1 VKWEAYLQ
9 RFIEG
14 KSIGYIDLCCKHLD
28 VIFMK
33 KIDGTPKTIRE
44 LFTGVKYTIHYYQR
58 EYQWQTKQI
67 EELIDDL
74 TEEFF
79 EFYSDQDER
88 GKVLEYG
95 HYFMGSI
102 VLTTDDN
109 AIIDGQ
115 QRLTSLTLLLI
126 YLYHQLEDEEERA
139 EVLQLIYS
147 KKAGTKTFNIHVPE
161 MPERYDVMNA
171 LLQDEYMDVSKHSE
185 TIRNIYHRYEDIKA
199 IMNDTLPKEALD
211 IFKDWLIDN
220 VDFIRIVAQTEQDAH
235 KIFVSMN
242 DRGLSLTPTEM
253 LKGYLLSKIENDT
266 IRQQA
271 NDLWKSR
278 ILELKGLGKEEESDF
293 IKNWIRSHYAESI
306 RERKKNATPGDF
318 DIIGTSFHKWVRE
331 HNDQMNMRKSKDF
344 EDFVLKQF
352 DKFSRIYLD
361 LKKYSSTLTNGFEY
375 VFYNAN
381 RNFTLQYQLILAAI
395 DPAETKEESDRKIK
409 LVSCFLDL
417 YFTRRIFNYKTVDY
431 SAIVYNVF
439 LLSKKFRRKPVPELL
454 ALLKEEIV
462 EMEFQLETIDDF
474 RLNGWTTRY
483 MLHILARIT
492 DYVETQSG
500 IPSNFNNYI
509 NRDIK
514 NPYDI
519 EHVICDHHEWF
530 MNEYPEKEI
539 FERLRNT
546 FGGLLLLP
554 MDKNRSLS
562 DLTFDKKLPIYFGE
576 NILAKSLN
584 SNCYQNNPQFK
595 RFLEAENLHFKP
607 YSSFDK
613 KALLERQEL
622 YEELAKKIWGINRLD
637 EQLN

>member
-1 VKWEAYLQ
+1 
-9 RFIEG
+9 
-14 KSIGYIDLCCKHLD
+14 
-28 VIFMK
+28 MK

-331 HNDQMNMRKSKDF
+331 HNDQMNLRKSKDF

-361 LKKYSSTLTNGFEY
+361 LKKYSSTLTKGFEY

-519 EHVICDHHEWF
+519 EHIICDHHEWF

-539 FERLRNT
+539 FDRLRNT

-584 SNCYQNNPQFK
+584 SDCYQNNPQFK

>member
-1 VKWEAYLQ
+1 
-9 RFIEG
+9 
-14 KSIGYIDLCCKHLD
+14 
-28 VIFMK
+28 MK
-33 KIDGTPKTIRE
+33 KIEGTPKTIRE

-67 EELIDDL
+67 EELLDDL

-102 VLTTDDN
+102 VLTAEDN

-161 MPERYDVMNA
+161 MPHRYDVMNA
-171 LLQDEYMDVSKHSE
+171 LLQNEYMDVTNHSE
-185 TIRNIYHRYEDIKA
+185 TIRNIYHRYADIKA
-199 IMNDTLPKEALD
+199 IMNDTLPREALET
-211 IFKDWLIDN
+211 FKDWLIDN

-253 LKGYLLSKIENDT
+253 LKGYLLSKIENDGL
-266 IRQQA
+266 RQQA
-271 NDLWKSR
+271 NEIWKKR

-293 IKNWIRSHYAESI
+293 IKYWIRSQFAETI
-306 RERKKNATPGDF
+306 RERKKNALPGDF
-318 DIIGTSFHKWVRE
+318 DIIGTAFHKWVRE
-331 HNDQMNMRKSKDF
+331 HNTRMKLSKSKDF
-344 EDFVLKQF
+344 EEFVLKQF
-352 DKFSRIYLD
+352 TKFSQIYLE
-361 LKKYSSTLTNGFEY
+361 LKKYSTILTKGFEY

-395 DPAETKEESDRKIK
+395 DPSETREESDKKIK
-409 LVSCFLDL
+409 LISCFLDL

-431 SAIVYNVF
+431 SSIVYNVF
-439 LLSKKFRRKPVPELL
+439 LLSKKIRRKSL
-454 ALLKEEIV
+454 ADLFNICKHEILS
-462 EMEFQLETIDDF
+462 MEFQLDSINEF

-483 MLHILARIT
+483 MLHILSRMT
-492 DYVETQSG
+492 DFIETESG
-500 IPSNFNNYI
+500 LTSNFYNYV
-509 NRDIK
+509 NRDLK

-519 EHVICDHHEWF
+519 EHIICDHHDWF
-530 MNEYPEKEI
+530 LMEYPDKET
-539 FERLRNT
+539 FDRHRNK

-554 MDKNRSLS
+554 MDKNRSLN
-562 DLTFDKKLPIYFGE
+562 DLTFERKLPIYFGE
-576 NILAKSLN
+576 NLLAKSLN
-584 SNCYQNNPQFK
+584 SDCYQNNPQFK
-595 RFLEAENLHFKP
+595 RFLENENLKFKS
-607 YSSFDK
+607 YSTFDK
-613 KALLERQEL
+613 TALIERQVL
-622 YEELAKKIWGINRLD
+622 YEALVNKIWSV
-637 EQLN
+637 EQLEKQII

>member
-1 VKWEAYLQ
+1 
-9 RFIEG
+9 
-14 KSIGYIDLCCKHLD
+14 
-28 VIFMK
+28 MK
-33 KIDGTPKTIRE
+33 KIEGTPKTIRE

-67 EELIDDL
+67 EELIEDL

-79 EFYSDQDER
+79 EYYSDQDER

-102 VLTTDDN
+102 VLTSEDN

-147 KKAGTKTFNIHVPE
+147 KKAGMKTFNIHVPD

-171 LLQDEYMDVSKHSE
+171 LLQKEYMDVTKYSE
-185 TIRNIYHRYEDIKA
+185 TIRNIYKRYADINA
-199 IMNDTLPKEALD
+199 IMNDTLPIEALE

-220 VDFIRIVAQTEQDAH
+220 VDFIRIVAKTEQDAH

-253 LKGYLLSKIENDT
+253 LKGYLLSKIESDN

-271 NDLWKSR
+271 NELWKKR

-293 IKNWIRSHYAESI
+293 IKNWIRSQYAETI
-306 RERKKNATPGDF
+306 RERKKNAAPGDF
-318 DIIGTSFHKWVRE
+318 DIIGTPFHKWVRE
-331 HNDQMNMRKSKDF
+331 HNTQIKLLKSKDY
-344 EDFVLKQF
+344 EDFVLKHF
-352 DKFSRIYLD
+352 IKFSQIYLD
-361 LKKYSSTLTNGFEY
+361 LKKYSSTLTKGFEY

-381 RNFTLQYQLILAAI
+381 RNFTLQYQLVLAAI
-395 DPAETKEESDRKIK
+395 DPKETKEESDKKIK
-409 LVSCFLDL
+409 IVSCFLDL

-431 SAIVYNVF
+431 SSMVYNVF
-439 LLSKKFRRKPVPELL
+439 ILSKKIRRKPLSELL
-454 ALLKEEIV
+454 EICKQ
-462 EMEFQLETIDDF
+462 EIASMEFQLESIEEF
-474 RLNGWTTRY
+474 RLNGWTIRY
-483 MLHILARIT
+483 MLHIMARIT
-492 DYVETQSG
+492 DYIETQSG

-509 NRDIK
+509 NREIK

-519 EHVICDHHEWF
+519 EHIICDHHALF
-530 MNEYPEKEI
+530 TNEYPEKET
-539 FERLRNT
+539 FERHRNK

-554 MDKNRSLS
+554 MDKNRSLN

-576 NILAKSLN
+576 NLLAKSLN
-584 SNCYQNNPQFK
+584 IDCYKNNPQFI
-595 RFLEAENLHFKP
+595 RFFEAEELEFKP
-607 YSSFDK
+607 YMTFDK
-613 KALLERQEL
+613 KALDERQKL
-622 YEELAKKIWGINRLD
+622 YEALAKKIWHINRLD
-637 EQLN
+637 EQLNNEIK

>member
-1 VKWEAYLQ
+1 
-9 RFIEG
+9 
-14 KSIGYIDLCCKHLD
+14 
-28 VIFMK
+28 MK
-33 KIDGTPKTIRE
+33 KIDGTPKSIRE

-74 TEEFF
+74 TDEFF
-79 EFYSDQDER
+79 EFYASTDER
-88 GKVLEYG
+88 SKVLEYG

-102 VLTTDDN
+102 VLTAEDN

-126 YLYHQLEDEEERA
+126 YLYHQLQDEEERA

-161 MPERYDVMNA
+161 MPERYDVMNT
-171 LLQDEYMDVSKHSE
+171 LLQNEYMDVSKHSE
-185 TIRNIYHRYEDIKA
+185 TIRNIYNRYDDIKA
-199 IMNDTLPKEALD
+199 IMNDTLPKEATE

-253 LKGYLLSKIENDT
+253 LKGYLLSKIENDA

-271 NDLWKSR
+271 NDLWKKR

-293 IKNWIRSHYAESI
+293 IKNWIRSQYAETI
-306 RERKKNATPGDF
+306 RERKKNALPGDF
-318 DIIGTSFHKWVRE
+318 DIIGTAFHKWVRE
-331 HNDQMNMRKSKDF
+331 HNTNMKLARSKDF

-352 DKFSRIYLD
+352 DKFSQINLD
-361 LKKYSSTLTNGFEY
+361 LKKYSETLTSGFEY

-381 RNFTLQYQLILAAI
+381 RNFTLQNQLILAAI
-395 DPAETKEESDRKIK
+395 DPSETKEESDKKIK

-431 SAIVYNVF
+431 SAMVYNVF
-439 LLSKKFRRKPVPELL
+439 ILSKKIRRKPLLELFDIC
-454 ALLKEEIV
+454 KQEIIG
-462 EMEFQLETIDDF
+462 MEFQLDTIDEF
-474 RLNGWTTRY
+474 RLTGWTIRY
-483 MLHILARIT
+483 MLHILARVT
-492 DYVETQSG
+492 DYIETQSG
-500 IPSNFNNYI
+500 IPSNLSNYV
-509 NRDIK
+509 NREIK

-519 EHVICDHHEWF
+519 EHIICDHHDWF
-530 MNEYPEKEI
+530 VTEYPEKET
-539 FERLRNT
+539 FDKHRNK

-554 MDKNRSLS
+554 MDKNRSLN

-576 NILAKSLN
+576 NLLAKSLN
-584 SNCYQNNPQFK
+584 GDCYINNPQFK
-595 RFLEAENLHFKP
+595 KFCDNEGLSFKA
-607 YSSFDK
+607 YSVFDK
-613 KALLERQEL
+613 PALLERQEL
-622 YEELAKKIWGINRLD
+622 YEELAKKIWNVNQLETQIN
-637 EQLN
+637 

>member
-1 VKWEAYLQ
+1 
-9 RFIEG
+9 
-14 KSIGYIDLCCKHLD
+14 
-28 VIFMK
+28 MK

-58 EYQWQTKQI
+58 EYQWQIKQI

-102 VLTTDDN
+102 VLTADDN

-171 LLQDEYMDVSKHSE
+171 LLQNEYMDVTKHSE
-185 TIRNIYHRYEDIKA
+185 TIRNIYNRYADITA
-199 IMNDTLPKEALD
+199 IMNDTLPKAALD

-253 LKGYLLSKIENDT
+253 LKGYLLSKIENDSV
-266 IRQQA
+266 RQQA
-271 NDLWKSR
+271 NDLWKKR

-293 IKNWIRSHYAESI
+293 IKNWVRSQYAETI
-306 RERKKNATPGDF
+306 RERKKNALPGDF
-318 DIIGTSFHKWVRE
+318 DIIGTAFHKWVRE
-331 HNDQMNMRKSKDF
+331 HNTQMKLAKSKDF

-352 DKFSRIYLD
+352 DKFSQIYLD
-361 LKKYSSTLTNGFEY
+361 LKKYSTTLTRGFEY
-375 VFYNAN
+375 VFYNAD

-395 DPAETKEESDRKIK
+395 DPAETKEESDKKIK

-431 SAIVYNVF
+431 SSIVYNVF
-439 LLSKKFRRKPVPELL
+439 MLSKKIRRKPLPDLL
-454 ALLKEEIV
+454 EVFRQEISG
-462 EMEFQLETIDDF
+462 MEFQLETIDEF
-474 RLNGWTTRY
+474 RLNGWTIRY
-483 MLHILARIT
+483 MLHILARVT
-492 DYVETQSG
+492 DYIESQSG
-500 IPSNFNNYI
+500 MPSNFSTYI
-509 NRDIK
+509 NREIK

-519 EHVICDHHEWF
+519 EHIICDHHDWF
-530 MNEYPEKEI
+530 IAEYPEKET
-539 FERLRNT
+539 FDRHRNK

-554 MDKNRSLS
+554 MDKNRSLN

-576 NILAKSLN
+576 NLLAKSLN
-584 SNCYQNNPQFK
+584 SDCYQKNPQFK
-595 RFLEAENLHFKP
+595 RFFEAENLKFKP
-607 YSSFDK
+607 YMAFDK

-622 YEELAKKIWGINRLD
+622 YEELSKKIWGINRLD
-637 EQLN
+637 EQIN

>member
-1 VKWEAYLQ
+1 
-9 RFIEG
+9 
-14 KSIGYIDLCCKHLD
+14 
-28 VIFMK
+28 MK

-67 EELIDDL
+67 EELVDDL

-79 EFYSDQDER
+79 EFYSDQDDR

-95 HYFMGSI
+95 HYFMGSL
-102 VLTTDDN
+102 VLTADDN

-126 YLYHQLEDEEERA
+126 YLYHKLEDLEERA

-147 KKAGTKTFNIHVPE
+147 KKAGSKTFNIHVPE
-161 MPERYDVMNA
+161 MPERHDVMNA
-171 LLQDEYMDVSKHSE
+171 LLQGEYMDVTNHSE
-185 TIRNIYHRYEDIKA
+185 TIRNIYNRYTDITA
-199 IMNDTLPKEALD
+199 IMNDTLPNEALP

-253 LKGYLLSKIENDT
+253 LKGYLLSKIENDNV
-266 IRQQA
+266 RQQA
-271 NDLWKSR
+271 NNLWKRR

-293 IKNWIRSHYAESI
+293 IKNWIRSQYAETI
-306 RERKKNATPGDF
+306 RERKKNALPGDF
-318 DIIGTSFHKWVRE
+318 DVIGTAFHKWVRE
-331 HNDQMNMRKSKDF
+331 HNTQMILSRSKDF
-344 EDFVLKQF
+344 EEFVLKQF
-352 DKFSRIYLD
+352 DKFSQIYLD
-361 LKKYSSTLTNGFEY
+361 LKRYSSTLTKGFEY
-375 VFYNAN
+375 VFYNAD

-395 DPAETKEESDRKIK
+395 DPVETKEESDKKIK

-439 LLSKKFRRKPVPELL
+439 MLSKRIRRKPLAELL
-454 ALLKEEIV
+454 EVCKQEITG
-462 EMEFQLETIDDF
+462 MEFQLETIDEF

-483 MLHILARIT
+483 MLHILARVT
-492 DYVETQSG
+492 DYIETQSG

-509 NRDIK
+509 NREIK

-519 EHVICDHHEWF
+519 EHIICDHHEWF
-530 MNEYPEKEI
+530 LEEYPEQEI
-539 FERLRNT
+539 FDRHRNK

-562 DLTFDKKLPIYFGE
+562 DLAFDKKLPVYFGE
-576 NILAKSLN
+576 NLLAKSL
-584 SNCYQNNPQFK
+584 SSDCYQNNP
-595 RFLEAENLHFKP
+595 RFRRFFEAENLHFKP
-607 YSSFDK
+607 YATFDK
-613 KALLERQEL
+613 KALLERQAL
-622 YEELAKKIWGINRLD
+622 YEELAKKIWDVNRLD
-637 EQLN
+637 EQLS

>member
-1 VKWEAYLQ
+1 
-9 RFIEG
+9 
-14 KSIGYIDLCCKHLD
+14 
-28 VIFMK
+28 MK

-331 HNDQMNMRKSKDF
+331 HNDQMNLRKSKDF

-519 EHVICDHHEWF
+519 EHIICDHHEWF

-539 FERLRNT
+539 FDRLRNT

-584 SNCYQNNPQFK
+584 SDCYQNNPQFK

-607 YSSFDK
+607 YISFDK

>member
-1 VKWEAYLQ
+1 
-9 RFIEG
+9 
-14 KSIGYIDLCCKHLD
+14 
-28 VIFMK
+28 MK
-33 KIDGTPKTIRE
+33 KIDGTPKSIRE

-79 EFYSDQDER
+79 EFYSAEDER

-102 VLTTDDN
+102 VLTADDN

-161 MPERYDVMNA
+161 LPERYDVMNA
-171 LLQDEYMDVSKHSE
+171 LLQDEYMDVSKQSE
-185 TIRNIYHRYEDIKA
+185 TIKNIYNRYADIKA
-199 IMNDTLPKEALD
+199 IMNDTLPKEAIE

-253 LKGYLLSKIENDT
+253 LKGYLLSKIENDST
-266 IRQQA
+266 RQQA
-271 NDLWKSR
+271 NDLWKKR
-278 ILELKGLGKEEESDF
+278 ILELKALGKEEESDF
-293 IKNWIRSHYAESI
+293 IKNWIRSQNAETI
-306 RERKKNATPGDF
+306 RERKKNALPGDF
-318 DIIGTSFHKWVRE
+318 DIIGTAFHKWVRE
-331 HNDQMNMRKSKDF
+331 HNGQMKLVKSKDY

-352 DKFSRIYLD
+352 DKFSQIYLD
-361 LKKYSSTLTNGFEY
+361 LKKYSGTLTKGFEY
-375 VFYNAN
+375 VFYNAD

-395 DPAETKEESDRKIK
+395 DPIETKEDSDKKIK

-431 SAIVYNVF
+431 SSIVYNVF
-439 LLSKKFRRKPVPELL
+439 MLSKKIRRKALPELL
-454 ALLKEEIV
+454 EVLKQEITG
-462 EMEFQLETIDDF
+462 MEFQLETIDEF
-474 RLNGWTTRY
+474 RLNGWTIRY
-483 MLHILARIT
+483 MLHILSRVT
-492 DYVETQSG
+492 DYIETQSG
-500 IPSNFNNYI
+500 MTSNFNNYI
-509 NRDIK
+509 NREIK

-519 EHVICDHHEWF
+519 EHIICDHHDWF
-530 MNEYPEKEI
+530 AAEYPEKET
-539 FERLRNT
+539 FDRHRNK

-554 MDKNRSLS
+554 MDKNRSLN

-576 NILAKSLN
+576 NLLAKSLN
-584 SNCYQNNPQFK
+584 DDCYHNNPQFK
-595 RFLEAENLHFKP
+595 RFYEAEGLAFKP
-607 YSSFDK
+607 YQAFDK

-622 YEELAKKIWGINRLD
+622 YEELAKKIWSVKQL
-637 EQLN
+637 ELQLN

>member
-1 VKWEAYLQ
+1 
-9 RFIEG
+9 
-14 KSIGYIDLCCKHLD
+14 
-28 VIFMK
+28 MK
-33 KIDGTPKTIRE
+33 KIDGTPKSIRE

-79 EFYSDQDER
+79 EFYASSDER
-88 GKVLEYG
+88 SKVLEYG

-102 VLTTDDN
+102 VLTAEDN

-171 LLQDEYMDVSKHSE
+171 LLQNDYMDVSKHSE
-185 TIRNIYHRYEDIKA
+185 TIRNIYNRYADIKA
-199 IMNDTLPKEALD
+199 IMNDTLPKEAIE

-266 IRQQA
+266 VRQQA
-271 NDLWKSR
+271 NDLWKRR

-293 IKNWIRSHYAESI
+293 IKNWIRSQYAETI
-306 RERKKNATPGDF
+306 RERKKNALPGDF
-318 DIIGTSFHKWVRE
+318 DIIGTAFHKWVRE
-331 HNDQMNMRKSKDF
+331 HNTHMKLARSKDF

-352 DKFSRIYLD
+352 DKFSQINLD
-361 LKKYSSTLTNGFEY
+361 LKKYSATLTKGFEY

-381 RNFTLQYQLILAAI
+381 RNFTLQNQLILAAI
-395 DPAETKEESDRKIK
+395 DPLETKEESDKKIK

-431 SAIVYNVF
+431 SSIVYNVF
-439 LLSKKFRRKPVPELL
+439 MLSKKIRRKPLLELL
-454 ALLKEEIV
+454 DICKQEIIG
-462 EMEFQLETIDDF
+462 MEFQLETIDEF
-474 RLNGWTTRY
+474 RLNGWTIRY
-483 MLHILARIT
+483 MLHILSRVT
-492 DYVETQSG
+492 DYIETKSG

-509 NRDIK
+509 NREIK

-519 EHVICDHHEWF
+519 EHIICDHHDRF
-530 MNEYPEKEI
+530 VAEYPEKET
-539 FERLRNT
+539 FDKHRNK

-554 MDKNRSLS
+554 MDKNRSLN
-562 DLTFDKKLPIYFGE
+562 DLNFDKKLPIYFGE
-576 NILAKSLN
+576 NLLAKSLN
-584 SNCYQNNPQFK
+584 NDCYTNNPQFK
-595 RFLEAENLHFKP
+595 KFCDNEGLGFKA
-607 YSSFDK
+607 YSVFDK
-613 KALLERQEL
+613 PALLERQEL
-622 YEELAKKIWGINRLD
+622 YEELAKKIWGITRLD

>member
-1 VKWEAYLQ
+1 
-9 RFIEG
+9 
-14 KSIGYIDLCCKHLD
+14 
-28 VIFMK
+28 MK

-88 GKVLEYG
+88 GKVLDYG

-102 VLTTDDN
+102 VLTADDS

-171 LLQDEYMDVSKHSE
+171 LLQNEYMDVTKHSE
-185 TIRNIYHRYEDIKA
+185 TIRNIYYRYADIKA
-199 IMNDTLPKEALD
+199 IMNDTVPKEALD
-211 IFKDWLIDN
+211 MFKDWLIDN
-220 VDFIRIVAQTEQDAH
+220 VDFIRIIAQTEQDAH

-253 LKGYLLSKIENDT
+253 LKGYLLSKIENDN

-271 NDLWKSR
+271 NDLWKKR

-293 IKNWIRSHYAESI
+293 IKNWIRSQYAETI
-306 RERKKNATPGDF
+306 RERKKNALPGDF
-318 DIIGTSFHKWVRE
+318 DIIGTAFHKWVRE
-331 HNDQMNMRKSKDF
+331 HNTQMKLVKSKDF

-352 DKFSRIYLD
+352 DKFSQIYLD
-361 LKKYSSTLTNGFEY
+361 LKKYSATLTKGFEY
-375 VFYNAN
+375 VFYNAE

-395 DPAETKEESDRKIK
+395 DPSESKEESEKKIK
-409 LVSCFLDL
+409 LVACFLDL

-431 SAIVYNVF
+431 SSIVYNVF
-439 LLSKKFRRKPVPELL
+439 MLSKKIRRKPLPDLL
-454 ALLKEEIV
+454 EVCKQEITG
-462 EMEFQLETIDDF
+462 MEFQLETIDEF
-474 RLNGWTTRY
+474 RLNGWTIRY
-483 MLHILARIT
+483 MLHILARVT
-492 DYVETQSG
+492 DYIETQSG

-509 NRDIK
+509 NREIK

-519 EHVICDHHEWF
+519 EHIICDHHEWF
-530 MNEYPEKEI
+530 ADEYPEKET
-539 FERLRNT
+539 FDRHRNR

-554 MDKNRSLS
+554 MDKNRSLN
-562 DLTFDKKLPIYFGE
+562 DLKFDKKLPIYFGE
-576 NILAKSLN
+576 NLLAKSLN
-584 SNCYQNNPQFK
+584 SACYQNNPQFR
-595 RFLEAENLHFKP
+595 RFYEAENLQFKP
-607 YSSFDK
+607 YTTFDK
-613 KALLERQEL
+613 AALLERQEL
-622 YEELAKKIWGINRLD
+622 YEELAKKIWDINKLND
-637 EQLN
+637 QLNS